1 MTAAAKAASDPSALE
16 RALAR
21 DRLNVIIALCVLT
34 AIAWLYLALGAG
46 TGMPAAAMSG
56 WWLAYGIASPPAPWT
71 LSTALVML
79 SMWQIM
85 MIAMMLPSAAPIIL
99 LYARVARRG
108 GHAQTGRGV
117 ATFTGGYLLA
127 WLGFSFAATLAQF
140 LLERSGLISTMMA
153 TSGTI
158 LAGGL
163 LIATGLYQLS
173 PLKAACLASCQ
184 APAPFLAAHWREGPL
199 RMGLRHGAICVGCC
213 WGLMLLLFVG
223 GAMNLVWIAGLTL
236 LVALEKL
243 TRFGKPLSTAV
254 GVLLIASGA
263 MVLWASA

>member
-1 MTAAAKAASDPSALE
+1 MTAAAKAGFAPSALE

-21 DRLNVIIALCVLT
+21 DRLNIVVALCILT
-34 AIAWLYLALGAG
+34 ATAWLYLAFGAG
-46 TGMPAAAMSG
+46 TGMSAPAMSG
-56 WWLAYGIASPPAPWT
+56 WWLAGGVAAPPAAWT
-71 LSTALVML
+71 LSTAFVML
-79 SMWQIM
+79 AMWQVM
-85 MIAMMLPSAAPIIL
+85 MIAMMLPSAAPTIL

-108 GHAQTGRGV
+108 GEARTERGV

-127 WLGFSFAATLAQF
+127 WLGFSIAATAAQF
-140 LLERSGLISTMMA
+140 LLERSGLVSAMMA
-153 TSGTI
+153 TSGPLLT
-158 LAGGL
+158 GGL

-236 LVALEKL
+236 IVALEKL
-243 TRFGKPLSTAV
+243 TRFGKALGAAA
-254 GVLLIASGA
+254 GLLLIASGT
-263 MVLWASA
+263 MVLWMSP